1 LSAGADQLV
10 HVFNVLLLISP
21 FSFLI
26 PAAGP
31 QMQEPRNKQPVADVK
46 QLSGNARNLLF
57 PRPVRLVTDSPRVI
71 PRDKVG
77 GSLGSAE
84 ILGTIARWEPRDRL
98 RGKPIPRLY
107 LESRRWNVYQPCG
120 I

>member
-10 HVFNVLLLISP
+10 NVFDVLLRISP

-46 QLSGNARNLLF
+46 QLSGNASPPLF
-57 PRPVRLVTDSPRVI
+57 FRPVRLVTDSPRVI

-77 GSLGSAE
+77 GRLGSA
-84 ILGTIARWEPRDRL
+84 
-98 RGKPIPRLY
+98 KY
-107 LESRRWNVYQPCG
+107 
-120 I
+120 